1 MMVGQFGRRE
11 RFELRRQSDDL
22 VYAFVREQFDDGS
35 AAYKRQDQDLWIVHR
50 PEWGW
55 VAWDDA
61 SDTCMGRPWNTLP
74 HQQADHPPEGDW
86 VSRKGSKSYVYT
98 LVYVE

>member
-1 MMVGQFGRRE
+1 MVGTIGSRT

-22 VYAFVREQFDDGS
+22 VYTFVHERLGDGS
-35 AAYKRQDQDLWIVHR
+35 VAYRRQDQDLWIVHR
-50 PEWGW
+50 PDWGW

-61 SDTCMGRPWNTLP
+61 SDTCLGRSWNTLP

-98 LVYVE
+98 LVYVD